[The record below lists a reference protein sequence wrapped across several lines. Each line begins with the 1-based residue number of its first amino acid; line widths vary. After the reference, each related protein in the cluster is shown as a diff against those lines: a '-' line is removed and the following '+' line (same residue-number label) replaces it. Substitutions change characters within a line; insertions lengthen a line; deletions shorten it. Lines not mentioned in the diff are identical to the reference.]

1 MKKIAVLTI
10 VSMLAACAELSSFT
24 GSGATAGDSTQA
36 KMKTCLM
43 SEATS
48 RYQAGTL
55 FTNSIRE
62 TASNLVSTCMKKLA
76 LQSVGISEESQST
89 AESIISNLKN
99 WGSAE

>member
-1 MKKIAVLTI
+1 MKKLTVLAL
-10 VSMLAACAELSSFT
+10 VVALAACSELSSFT
-24 GSGATAGDSTQA
+24 GTTAGDSTQA
-36 KMKTCLM
+36 KMRSCM
-43 SEATS
+43 VNEATS

-55 FTNSIRE
+55 FTNSIKE

-99 WGSAE
+99 WGSVQ